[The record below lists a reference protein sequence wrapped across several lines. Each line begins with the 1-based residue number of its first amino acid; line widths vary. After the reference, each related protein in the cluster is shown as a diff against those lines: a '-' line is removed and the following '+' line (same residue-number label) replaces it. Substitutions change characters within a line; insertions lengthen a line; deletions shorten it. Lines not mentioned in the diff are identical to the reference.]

1 MAQWRKVIV
10 SGSNAVLNEISA
22 SGAITPTNNDGVAL
36 GTETRQFSDLFLAE
50 GAVIN
55 FDAGDFTATQAN
67 NLLTLSGG
75 NTRVDKLEIDGAN
88 DSIDVSTDMVIT
100 AAADITLAAGGA
112 NVKPNAD
119 SSIDLG
125 ISGTAF
131 RKLFVDDIDLANQ
144 GSIAG
149 AVHISGSGNITGSD
163 IYASSNVDVVGR
175 VDVLSHISSSA
186 SITGSNVYAEAG
198 FDTAGTIT
206 LGTQLAV
213 GHGGTGLN
221 TTTAKAVVIT
231 NDSGGTNAL
240 ATVAMGTNGQ
250 LLIGGSNGPAVAVPT
265 GGDGLSVTVGD
276 GTLEYDLDA
285 ALTTVTSVKNNSL
298 IIGGNSQNNTIDFGT
313 DDVILFDTDNTERMR
328 VDAAGVDIT
337 GALTV
342 STNATIEGNL
352 IVNGDTTT
360 LSNTN
365 VAVGDSFIFLATGSA
380 GSNVDAG
387 IIVQS
392 GSAVDSGS
400 ALYHDI
406 NSQRWSVAKQ
416 IKDTSTAIAP
426 SEFVVT
432 VKALGDDGAPVEAD
446 KEYGVGEMA
455 INNNGDI
462 WIYS

>member
-1 MAQWRKVIV
+1 M
-10 SGSNAVLNEISA
+10 
-22 SGAITPTNNDGVAL
+22 
-36 GTETRQFSDLFLAE
+36 
-50 GAVIN
+50 
-55 FDAGDFTATQAN
+55 
-67 NLLTLSGG
+67 
-75 NTRVDKLEIDGAN
+75 
-88 DSIDVSTDMVIT
+88 
-100 AAADITLAAGGA
+100 
-112 NVKPNAD
+112 
-119 SSIDLG
+119 
-125 ISGTAF
+125 
-131 RKLFVDDIDLANQ
+131 
-144 GSIAG
+144 
-149 AVHISGSGNITGSD
+149 
-163 IYASSNVDVVGR
+163 
-175 VDVLSHISSSA
+175 
-186 SITGSNVYAEAG
+186 
-198 FDTAGTIT
+198 
-206 LGTQLAV
+206 
-213 GHGGTGLN
+213 
-221 TTTAKAVVIT
+221 
-231 NDSGGTNAL
+231 
-240 ATVAMGTNGQ
+240 
-250 LLIGGSNGPAVAVPT
+250 
-265 GGDGLSVTVGD
+265 GD